1 MINFDDFFQRI
12 NDTELELFAEPLKAA
27 IHERLYSRQ
36 HGDLDDW
43 EKVISALPDIK
54 PSETHYDR
62 PAVTIGDAAQ
72 ITAEQR
78 AQLIAALKMLM
89 PWRKGPFELFGIE
102 VDTEWRSNLKWDRV
116 EPHIT
121 PLKGRRVLDVGCG
134 NLYYCWRM
142 LAQQPELIVGV
153 DPSHKF
159 LMQFEIFKRFVPDAP
174 LYYLPLRSEDL
185 PTRMEAFD
193 TTLSMG
199 VFYHRRSPF
208 DHLEELKHTLRP
220 GGELVM
226 ETLIIDGGPNEVLV
240 PEDRYA
246 QMRNVWFLPS
256 CDTLKAWLERV
267 GFENVRVINVA
278 QTTVEEQRRTDWM
291 QFHSLADY
299 LDPNDH
305 NLTIEGYPAPK
316 RVVMLANKPS

>member
-1 MINFDDFFQRI
+1 MITFDDFFARI
-12 NDTELELFAEPLKAA
+12 HDTELDLFRDQFKIA
-27 IHERLYSRQ
+27 IEDRLYGRQ
-36 HGDLDDW
+36 HGDLDQW
-43 EKVISALPDIK
+43 EQVINALPDIK
-54 PSETHYDR
+54 PDQVHYDR
-62 PAVTIGDAAQ
+62 DALTIGSADQLDQAQ
-72 ITAEQR
+72 REQ
-78 AQLIAALKMLM
+78 LTDALKMLM

-116 EPHIT
+116 EPHIQ

-142 LAQQPELIVGV
+142 LAQQPELIVGI

-159 LMQFEIFKRFVPDAP
+159 LMQFQIFKRFVPEAP

-185 PTRMEAFD
+185 PTRMENFD
-193 TTLSMG
+193 TVLSMG
-199 VFYHRRSPF
+199 VFYHRRAPF
-208 DHLEELKHTLRP
+208 DHLEELKNALRKD
-220 GGELVM
+220 GELVL

-256 CDTLKAWLERV
+256 CDTLVAWMERI
-267 GFENVRVINVA
+267 GFVDVKVINVA
-278 QTTVEEQRRTDWM
+278 QTTIEEQRSTDWM
-291 QFHSLADY
+291 TFHSLEEY

-316 RVVMLANKPS
+316 RVVIIARKP

>member
-1 MINFDDFFQRI
+1 MISFDDFFQCI
-12 NDTELELFAEPLKAA
+12 DDTELDLFREQFKAA

-43 EKVISALPDIK
+43 EKVINALPEIK
-54 PSETHYDR
+54 PDQTHFDQ
-62 PAVTIGDAAQ
+62 PAVTIGSGKQ
-72 ITAEQR
+72 INTEQR
-78 AQLIAALKMLM
+78 DQLTGALKMLM

-116 EPHIT
+116 EPHIQ

-142 LAQQPELIVGV
+142 LAQDPELIIGI

-159 LMQFEIFKRFVPDAP
+159 LMQFQIFKRFVPQAP
-174 LYYLPLRSEDL
+174 LYFLPLRSEDL
-185 PTRMEAFD
+185 PDRMEVFD
-193 TTLSMG
+193 TVLSMG

-208 DHLEELKHTLRP
+208 DHLEELKQALRP
-220 GGELVM
+220 GGELVL

-246 QMRNVWFLPS
+246 QMRNVWFLPT
-256 CDTLKAWLERV
+256 CDTLVAWMERM
-267 GFENVRVINVA
+267 GFVDVKVINVA
-278 QTTVEEQRRTDWM
+278 QTTVEEQRQTEWM
-291 QFHSLADY
+291 QFHSLEEY

-305 NLTIEGYPAPK
+305 NLTVEGYPAPK
-316 RVVMLANKPS
+316 RVVILATKP

>member
-1 MINFDDFFQRI
+1 MISFDDFFARI
-12 NDTELELFAEPLKAA
+12 HDTELDLFSDQFKIA
-27 IHERLYSRQ
+27 IAERLFGRQ
-36 HGDLDDW
+36 HGDLDAW
-43 EKVISALPDIK
+43 EQVINALPNITPDQV
-54 PSETHYDR
+54 HYDR
-62 PAVTIGDAAQ
+62 DALTIGSADQLDDAQ
-72 ITAEQR
+72 REQ
-78 AQLIAALKMLM
+78 LMDALKMLH

-116 EPHIT
+116 EPHIQ

-142 LAQQPELIVGV
+142 LAQEPELIVGV

-159 LMQFEIFKRFVPDAP
+159 LMQFEIFKRFVPEAP

-185 PTRMEAFD
+185 PARMGAFD
-193 TTLSMG
+193 TVLSMG
-199 VFYHRRSPF
+199 VFYHRRAPF
-208 DHLEELKHTLRP
+208 DHLEELKNALTS
-220 GGELVM
+220 GGELVL

-256 CDTLKAWLERV
+256 CDTLVAWLERI
-267 GFENVRVINVA
+267 GFVDVKVINVA
-278 QTTVEEQRRTDWM
+278 QTTVEEQRSTDWM

-316 RVVMLANKPS
+316 RVVILARKP

>member
-1 MINFDDFFQRI
+1 MISFDDFFQCI
-12 NDTELELFAEPLKAA
+12 DDTELDLFREQFKAV

-43 EKVISALPDIK
+43 EKVINALPEIK
-54 PSETHYDR
+54 PDQTHFDQ
-62 PAVTIGDAAQ
+62 PAVTIGSGKQ
-72 ITAEQR
+72 INTEQR
-78 AQLIAALKMLM
+78 DQLTGALKMLM

-116 EPHIT
+116 EPHIQ

-142 LAQQPELIVGV
+142 LAQDPELIIGI

-159 LMQFEIFKRFVPDAP
+159 LMQFQIFKRFVPQAP
-174 LYYLPLRSEDL
+174 LYFLPLRSEDL
-185 PTRMEAFD
+185 PARMEVFD
-193 TTLSMG
+193 TVLSMG

-208 DHLEELKHTLRP
+208 DHLEELKQALRP
-220 GGELVM
+220 GGELVL

-246 QMRNVWFLPS
+246 QMRNVWFLPT
-256 CDTLKAWLERV
+256 CDTLVAWMERM
-267 GFENVRVINVA
+267 GFVDVKVINVA
-278 QTTVEEQRRTDWM
+278 QTTVEEQRQTEWM
-291 QFHSLADY
+291 QFHSLEEY

-305 NLTIEGYPAPK
+305 NLTVEGYPAPK
-316 RVVMLANKPS
+316 RVVILATKP

>member
-1 MINFDDFFQRI
+1 MISFDDFFECI
-12 NDTELELFAEPLKAA
+12 DDTELDLFREQLKAA

-43 EKVISALPDIK
+43 EKVIDALPQITPDQ
-54 PSETHYDR
+54 THYDR
-62 PAVTIGDAAQ
+62 PAVTIGSPDQ
-72 ITAEQR
+72 VDEQQR
-78 AQLIAALKMLM
+78 EQLIDALKMLM

-116 EPHIT
+116 EPHIQ

-142 LAQQPELIVGV
+142 LAQDPELIVGI

-159 LMQFEIFKRFVPDAP
+159 LMQFQIFKRFVPEEK

-185 PTRMEAFD
+185 PARMEVFD
-193 TTLSMG
+193 TVLSMG

-208 DHLEELKHTLRP
+208 DHLEELKQALRS
-220 GGELVM
+220 GGELVL

-246 QMRNVWFLPS
+246 QMRNVWFLPT
-256 CDTLKAWLERV
+256 CDTLVAWMERM
-267 GFENVRVINVA
+267 GFIDVKVINVA
-278 QTTVEEQRRTDWM
+278 QTTVEEQRQTEWM
-291 QFHSLADY
+291 QFHSLEEY

-316 RVVMLANKPS
+316 RVVILATKP